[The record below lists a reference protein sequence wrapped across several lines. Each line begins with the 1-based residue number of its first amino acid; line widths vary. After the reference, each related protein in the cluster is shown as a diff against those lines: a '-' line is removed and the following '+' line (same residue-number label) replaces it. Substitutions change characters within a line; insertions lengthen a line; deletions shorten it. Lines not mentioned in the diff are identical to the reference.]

1 MTASKVVIAL
11 MAGAFVAVFAA
22 QAVAQDSPQ
31 RDAAISRCVRQA
43 HLQYPDDTVDH
54 NNNRTFA
61 YKACMTNAGF
71 NP

>member
-11 MAGAFVAVFAA
+11 MAGVFVAAFAA
-22 QAVAQDSPQ
+22 QVAAQDSGQ
-31 RDAAISRCVRQA
+31 RDSAISRCVRQA
-43 HLQYPDDTVDH
+43 HLQYPEDTPDH

>member
-11 MAGAFVAVFAA
+11 MAGVFVAAFAA
-22 QAVAQDSPQ
+22 QVAAQDSAQ

-43 HLQYPDDTVDH
+43 HLQYPEDTPDH
-54 NNNRTFA
+54 NSNRTFA